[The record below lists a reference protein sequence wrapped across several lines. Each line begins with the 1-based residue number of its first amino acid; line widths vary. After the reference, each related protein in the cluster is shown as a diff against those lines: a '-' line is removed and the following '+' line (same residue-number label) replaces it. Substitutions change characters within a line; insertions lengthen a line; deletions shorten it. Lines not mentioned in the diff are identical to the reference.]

1 MGWATIGDFCGWR
14 FVLWFLGT
22 VERRPFGPVGQLRA
36 CASARA
42 PNRRDNMLASSKGA
56 LAGAI
61 AALTVVAALALATDA
76 SAQTAQNPVHRKVH
90 AAAPRPPKILPVA
103 PGTELSSSASAAEGS
118 ENHYFSDTVGS
129 SYTDLTDQTFRYGQS
144 VSPRFDA
151 GEPLF
156 RF

>member
-1 MGWATIGDFCGWR
+1 
-14 FVLWFLGT
+14 
-22 VERRPFGPVGQLRA
+22 
-36 CASARA
+36 
-42 PNRRDNMLASSKGA
+42 MLASSKGP

-61 AALTVVAALALATDA
+61 VALTVVAALALATDA
-76 SAQTAQNPVHRKVH
+76 SAQTAQKPAQRKIH
-90 AAAPRPPKILPVA
+90 AAAPRPPGMSPIA
-103 PGTELSSSASAAEGS
+103 PGTELSTSASAAVGS